1 MSDARM
7 TKQDVTYYSNGLKI
21 AAHLYL
27 PADWTAGDP
36 ARPVL
41 FVVAEYDSIVPP
53 EEIGTTNERCGEPKK
68 LVKIPNA
75 QHYESYYFCNPE
87 LHEIQKVEA
96 LDWYRKYL

>member
-41 FVVAEYDSIVPP
+41 FFVAEYDSIVPP
-53 EEIGTTNERCGEPKK
+53 EGSSPGELAGSPSCCWAAAS
-68 LVKIPNA
+68 LP
-75 QHYESYYFCNPE
+75 SCS
-87 LHEIQKVEA
+87 
-96 LDWYRKYL
+96 

>member
-7 TKQDVTYYSNGLKI
+7 TKQDITYYSNGLKI

-36 ARPVL
+36 ARTVL

-53 EEIGTTNERCGEPKK
+53 EEIGTTNELCGEPKE
-68 LVKIPNA
+68 LVRPPGARHNRV
-75 QHYESYYFCNPE
+75 YEILKFEYFE
-87 LHEIQKVEA
+87 TVASEA
-96 LDWYRKYL
+96 SAWFRQYL